1 MSAHEKQCLLTV
13 SGEYVGR
20 APFSRNDG
28 TGAVQ
33 GTLARPSWLVPKHS
47 VKTGN

>member
-20 APFSRNDG
+20 AP
-28 TGAVQ
+28 TGAIQ
-33 GTLARPSWLVPKHS
+33 GTLARPPWLVTKY
-47 VKTGN
+47 NAEM